1 MKLDA
6 SILKDFFL
14 DSSLSDFFKEIDIF
28 YIDFFSHTAQ
38 SCSTLRSL
46 GYEDADLLK
55 VMENFPVHESDRDRA
70 NLQLQRI
77 WSGQIETFI
86 DAFRLASKDGSS
98 YRWLRF
104 TVKVLLRNSEKRP
117 KIVVG
122 HVVDLDDLI
131 TSQEEIR
138 ERLVEID
145 TMRELFTAINKSLDF
160 SETFSR
166 TIDQLRR
173 IIPFDRSCVESLEDG
188 RLIAVAGYGYNES
201 DLSGLVFPAHGVENP
216 AVRAIE
222 ERRIVICNDVQQ
234 SFPGFINVADKFVTM
249 SWLGIPLIY
258 EKKVIGLLT
267 LDNKEL
273 NAYTDQH
280 VRIASELSDYIAIA
294 LEHAR
299 RHQLVTRQAMTDKLT
314 GLANRYGLE
323 THGIEIF
330 QKAIEEE
337 HSIGVLIIDIDH
349 FKQINDTYGHSYGDV
364 VLQTIALTIRGQIR
378 TRDYAIRYGGEEFV
392 VLLPELGTREAL
404 IVAERLRNKIAQ
416 IKMEDN
422 KKMPTVSIGIYA
434 AIPGTLDILHEFIR
448 KADMAL
454 YAAKEAGR
462 NRSRVWSI
470 SPEFYGEK

>member
-28 YIDFFSHTAQ
+28 YIDFLSHTAQ
-38 SCSTLRSL
+38 SCTTLRSL

-222 ERRIVICNDVQQ
+222 ERRIVIC
-234 SFPGFINVADKFVTM
+234 
-249 SWLGIPLIY
+249 
-258 EKKVIGLLT
+258 
-267 LDNKEL
+267 
-273 NAYTDQH
+273 
-280 VRIASELSDYIAIA
+280 
-294 LEHAR
+294 
-299 RHQLVTRQAMTDKLT
+299 
-314 GLANRYGLE
+314 
-323 THGIEIF
+323 
-330 QKAIEEE
+330 
-337 HSIGVLIIDIDH
+337 
-349 FKQINDTYGHSYGDV
+349 
-364 VLQTIALTIRGQIR
+364 
-378 TRDYAIRYGGEEFV
+378 
-392 VLLPELGTREAL
+392 
-404 IVAERLRNKIAQ
+404 
-416 IKMEDN
+416 
-422 KKMPTVSIGIYA
+422 
-434 AIPGTLDILHEFIR
+434 
-448 KADMAL
+448 
-454 YAAKEAGR
+454 
-462 NRSRVWSI
+462 
-470 SPEFYGEK
+470 